1 VADLD
6 PAAFRLL
13 ARLHAAAE
21 GLRTVAVWAARS
33 SPACD
38 GHVHAVPTLVVAL
51 DGVVRISGA
60 RARIDLHPG
69 EALLLAP
76 GAWHRHELLR
86 PGCGAFL
93 QGFLAGG
100 SDISLD
106 HAGGSHYGLL
116 PVQPSWRLLT
126 RALAASPADRVGL
139 VRTCLEQALTERV
152 RPLGS
157 MPPAVGRMAH
167 RLWWDPAADLR
178 IADLVRASGLKASR
192 AHAAFRAWFGTTPK
206 QALLGLR
213 AARALQDLCE
223 GARIAEAA
231 ARAGFASRVLLT
243 RAFRARYGLPPSR
256 WAEIRDEPP
265 P

>member
-1 VADLD
+1 MADLD
-6 PAAFRLL
+6 PDAFRLL
-13 ARLHAAAE
+13 ARLHVVAE
-21 GLRTVAVWAARS
+21 SLTSVAVWASRT
-33 SPACD
+33 SPTCD

-60 RARIDLHPG
+60 RTRLDLHPG
-69 EALLLAP
+69 EALLLSP
-76 GAWHRHELLR
+76 GAWHRHEPLR

-100 SDISLD
+100 SDINLD
-106 HAGGSHYGLL
+106 HAGGSHCGLL

-126 RALAASPADRVGL
+126 GALAAGPADRVDL
-139 VRTCLEQALTERV
+139 VRSCLEQALTERV

-167 RLWWDPAADLR
+167 RLWWDPSADLQ
-178 IADLVRASGLKASR
+178 IADLVRASGLQASR
-192 AHAAFRAWFGTTPK
+192 AHAAFKAWFGTTPK

-213 AARALQDLCE
+213 AARALQDLRE
-223 GARIAEAA
+223 GAGIAEASE
-231 ARAGFASRVLLT
+231 RAGFASRVLLT
-243 RAFRARYGLPPSR
+243 RAFRARYGLPPSC